1 MSGARIPAYVFGG
14 FWDDSIKLGIY
25 ASDVFTH
32 SDGSTSDYASVSRL
46 SKN

>member
-14 FWDDSIKLGIY
+14 AWDNSIQFGIY
-25 ASDVFTH
+25 ASDLFTH
-32 SDGSTSDYASVSRL
+32 SDGSTTDSDACSRL